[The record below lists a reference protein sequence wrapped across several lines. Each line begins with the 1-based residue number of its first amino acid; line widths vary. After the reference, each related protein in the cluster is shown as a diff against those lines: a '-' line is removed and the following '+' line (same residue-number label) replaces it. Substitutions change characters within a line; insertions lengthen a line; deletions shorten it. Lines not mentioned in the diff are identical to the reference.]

1 MKIDNIDIDATFSEV
16 ERLLEEDK
24 NISPALVSIINVLL
38 LLVKLMANRAGLNSS
53 NSSKPPSTDNKKIK
67 PTRKKSGKKTGG
79 QLGHDGVTLKQV
91 DEPDEVELIQID
103 RRTLPR
109 GDYEVTEVE
118 RRQVFDI
125 QICRWVTEYQAEVL
139 IDKATGKRYVAPF
152 PDEVGK
158 AVQYGKQ
165 LKAHAVYMSQYQLI
179 PYNRVQQF
187 FADQMGISISEGSI
201 YNFNREA
208 YKKLNTFEAIT
219 KENLIDAPLL
229 HVDETG
235 INIGGDR
242 HWLHC
247 ATNASWTY
255 FFAHKNRGNEAT
267 DPEGILPAFRGV
279 LCHDHWKP
287 YYCYSDCLHAL
298 CNAHHL
304 RELTRSWEQD
314 NQKWAKAMQD
324 FLESC
329 NRAVHD
335 AGGKLCSEDS
345 KKHWQTYRA
354 ILKAA
359 EKECPPPDE
368 KDRKG
373 KRGRLKRSKSRN
385 LLERFIKFEEDV
397 LRFMDNEIVPFTN
410 NQGERDIRMT
420 KVHQKIS
427 GCFRSMN
434 GAKTFCRVRGYLST
448 CRKHGVSSSD
458 ALALLF
464 NDELPDFA
472 K

>member
-1 MKIDNIDIDATFSEV
+1 MKIENIDATLSEA
-16 ERLLEEDK
+16 ERLLKEDK
-24 NISPALVSIINVLL
+24 NISLAIAAIINVLL
-38 LLVKLMANRAGLNSS
+38 LLVKLLTNRAELNSS
-53 NSSKPPSTDNKKIK
+53 NSSKPPSTDNNKIK
-67 PTRKKSGKKTGG
+67 STRKKSSKKTGG
-79 QLGHDGVTLKQV
+79 QPGRKGVTLEQI
-91 DEPDEVELIQID
+91 DDPDEVELIQID

-109 GDYEVTEVE
+109 GDYVEAQVE

-125 QICRWVTEYQAEVL
+125 QICRWVIEYQAEVL
-139 IDKATGKRYVAPF
+139 IDKITGNRYVAEF

-165 LKAHAVYMSQYQLI
+165 LKAHSVYMSQHQLL
-179 PYNRVQQF
+179 PYNRVEEF
-187 FADQMGISISEGSI
+187 FADQMGIPISEGSI
-201 YNFNREA
+201 YNFNVEA
-208 YKKLNTFEAIT
+208 YKNLEAFEGIA
-219 KENLIDAPLL
+219 KENLIGGPLL

-255 FFAHKNRGNEAT
+255 FFVHKKRGNEAT
-267 DPEGILPAFRGV
+267 DSEGILPGFRGV

-287 YYCYSDCLHAL
+287 YYCYSDCQHAL

-314 NQKWAKAMQD
+314 NQKWAKSMHD
-324 FLESC
+324 FLEAC
-329 NRAVHD
+329 NRAVHESD
-335 AGGKLCSEDS
+335 GKLSSHASEEQW
-345 KKHWQTYRA
+345 KNYRA
-354 ILKAA
+354 ILNVAKI
-359 EKECPPPDE
+359 ECPPPDE

-410 NQGERDIRMT
+410 NQSERDIRMT

-427 GCFRSMN
+427 GCFRSMK
-434 GAKTFCRVRGYLST
+434 GANIFCRVRSYLST
-448 CRKHGVSSSD
+448 CRKQGLNASE
-458 ALALLF
+458 ALMLIF
-464 NDELPDFA
+464 NGGLPDFD